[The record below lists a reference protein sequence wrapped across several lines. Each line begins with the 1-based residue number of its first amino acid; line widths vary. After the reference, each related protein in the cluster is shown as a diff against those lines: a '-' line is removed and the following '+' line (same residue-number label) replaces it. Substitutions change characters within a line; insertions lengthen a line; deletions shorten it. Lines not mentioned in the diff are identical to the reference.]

1 MGEREA
7 KGSGGG
13 AAGRAVGTRTRAAR
27 CGAAPLVPPSGT
39 KGTEGQR
46 SVCLGAAIR
55 VRSTITPESVR
66 NVITLPGTDGRR
78 ALPCRR
84 RGELQVRA
92 LREGVR
98 LPLLPRQ
105 TPQVHAL
112 RGPGRQ
118 EIPLPPLQPL
128 LREEG
133 PAAHPRAARPRE
145 TQTPQGETSPPLP
158 RGLWGEVFCPPD
170 RSQRCPSRVEAVGH
184 SGSPKRRTRREPL
197 PRRHRTRCGV
207 GRGNGTGKG
216 WGLPVRHR
224 HALLL
229 RSPTPSFVL
238 IFKILFLRCL
248 IFRQRPFSWN
258 R

>member
-27 CGAAPLVPPSGT
+27 CGAAPLVPPPGT

-158 RGLWGEVFCPPD
+158 RGLWGEVFL
-170 RSQRCPSRVEAVGH
+170 
-184 SGSPKRRTRREPL
+184 SPRPLPALPVPGGGCRTQREPEAS
-197 PRRHRTRCGV
+197 H
-207 GRGNGTGKG
+207 
-216 WGLPVRHR
+216 
-224 HALLL
+224 
-229 RSPTPSFVL
+229 PT
-238 IFKILFLRCL
+238 
-248 IFRQRPFSWN
+248 
-258 R
+258 